1 MPLNSM
7 FTPSRHLPGKQIS
20 DLKLNSCQ
28 LHLRL
33 DLAVRVIDDGQEHV
47 EEDEEDDK
55 DVEDEEGGADDRVG
69 GLEGRF
75 VSFVFTAHLV
85 AYCIKQKWFQPT
97 EILKSF
103 SR

>member
-33 DLAVRVIDDGQEHV
+33 DLAVCVVDDGKEHV
-47 EEDEEDDK
+47 EEDEEDNK
-55 DVEDEEGGADDRVG
+55 YVEDEEGRANDRVCC
-69 GLEGRF
+69 LEG
-75 VSFVFTAHLV
+75 
-85 AYCIKQKWFQPT
+85 K
-97 EILKSF
+97 
-103 SR
+103 